1 MIRPQRI
8 TSLSQKIALDCF
20 KSQGQ
25 DIVVYIPSVVF
36 RQLYILVL
44 TVSSFKYC
52 GYMRHCVCLAVR
64 VCRLSTSMYFGD
76 TIMVVFVYSSVCFQ
90 MSRCMCVSVCFW
102 WTLCDCVCFQMC
114 RCTCV
119 TESTMASC
127 RFLWRPRRMLT
138 TRRRVSHTPSLRPWV
153 STHTYDKHTHTSL
166 NNTVPYRWST
176 NTDPALTLNLT
187 LTLKPKPILNP
198 YAYHRNCSQ

>member
-127 RFLWRPRRMLT
+127 RFLWRPHRMLT
-138 TRRRVSHTPSLRPWV
+138 RRRRASHTLSLRPWV
-153 STHTYDKHTHTSL
+153 STHTHYFLNQNKRLFYFVRFLPLLQKDPSSL
-166 NNTVPYRWST
+166 LS
-176 NTDPALTLNLT
+176 
-187 LTLKPKPILNP
+187 PILI
-198 YAYHRNCSQ
+198 